1 MATTG
6 SQPAESTSSM
16 PESIDLQIMSPS
28 PGVPQPWLIR
38 GIPPTTSV
46 RQLKE
51 RLRNVLEARPADNA
65 QRLIHRGRLLARDD
79 ETLLGIFGED
89 AIRSADHQ
97 TLHLVVRDPPEA
109 QPAPSI
115 NSGTANIATH
125 GALPQAHTAVHM
137 PPFGPQPPASNG
149 SQAQPTNPA
158 HGQQVPPQPHVS
170 FGVTPQVQVRIGHGP
185 WPAAMPT
192 IPHAPAAG
200 APQFPMH
207 GMPPVGHTAGLPP
220 GYTPQQFA
228 QHQLQWMATMNAQM
242 GQRRMEEL
250 LAQTRGR
257 PGPGPTQEGV
267 APGAVGGP
275 FPAASVRTASPFQQ
289 DATRTIIRE
298 GVGPNGQQWR
308 VVTNETVPSP
318 LLRTARTSSPFSRPD
333 MQHSFQ
339 PPMSGSVPPQ
349 PRSVP
354 PGAPLSGNDLQNI
367 LQQADVNQAT
377 RTITDAMRRNAST
390 SSLTSLANNQSVHPI
405 RPGVTVPSRTASA
418 AGTPDPLRAA
428 GFSRPMFAPPPIPQT
443 TSAARTPEVY
453 ILSSPSGP
461 RALLVNIDQQT
472 FFTPQARGPAFVP
485 GSPGVLGSSALLA
498 GGHAAAFANQTMTP
512 ATGAAIGTPGPQT
525 PQVPHGPQLGA
536 AAQPAPQHGAPL
548 AGNMVAQPG
557 AAQPAVQAQEIRM
570 IPIWPHVWMI
580 IRLGLFVWW
589 FTTPESSW
597 SRWFTVISIAIG
609 LFLANTG
616 VLNPLIEQFWVPVR
630 RHIENLMPLAD
641 NHGRARPAQ
650 QPAGGATANRN
661 TDNAGRTREP
671 TPADT
676 AARLV
681 EQRRDANANWLLNVV
696 RRLERAGLIFL
707 ASIAP
712 GIAERHIEHLEAEAR
727 AERQRAEAQATAAAD
742 AAQATAVEADSTG
755 AQGSQN
761 QGTVTGE
768 GEDGFRGAGI
778 QAEAPGGASNDF
790 QAAAGA
796 DGVRQRAGHAT
807 DVQ

>member
-1 MATTG
+1 M
-6 SQPAESTSSM
+6 
-16 PESIDLQIMSPS
+16 
-28 PGVPQPWLIR
+28 
-38 GIPPTTSV
+38 
-46 RQLKE
+46 
-51 RLRNVLEARPADNA
+51 
-65 QRLIHRGRLLARDD
+65 
-79 ETLLGIFGED
+79 
-89 AIRSADHQ
+89 
-97 TLHLVVRDPPEA
+97 
-109 QPAPSI
+109 
-115 NSGTANIATH
+115 NSGTTNIATH
-125 GALPQAHTAVHM
+125 GAIPQAHTTIHM
-137 PPFGPQPPASNG
+137 PPFGSQPPTSNG

-158 HGQQVPPQPHVS
+158 HGQQLPPQTHVS
-170 FGVTPQVQVRIGHGP
+170 FGVTPQVQVRIGHGS
-185 WPAAMPT
+185 WPAAVPT

-207 GMPPVGHTAGLPP
+207 GMPPVGHAPGLPP

-257 PGPGPTQEGV
+257 PATQEGV
-267 APGAVGGP
+267 APGAAGGP
-275 FPAASVRTASPFQQ
+275 VPPASVRNASPFQQ

-333 MQHSFQ
+333 MQHGFQ
-339 PPMSGSVPPQ
+339 SPMPGSVPPQ

-367 LQQADVNQAT
+367 LQQADANQAT

-390 SSLTSLANNQSVHPI
+390 SSLASLTNNQSVHPI

-428 GFSRPMFAPPPIPQT
+428 GFSRSMFAPPPIPQT

-461 RALLVNIDQQT
+461 RALLVNSDQQT
-472 FFTPQARGPAFVP
+472 YFTAQARAPPFVP
-485 GSPGVLGSSALLA
+485 GSFGMMGSSALFS
-498 GGHAAAFANQTMTP
+498 GGHAAPFANQAMTP
-512 ATGAAIGTPGPQT
+512 TTGAAIGTPGPQI
-525 PQVPHGPQLGA
+525 PQVPQGPQQGV
-536 AAQPAPQHGAPL
+536 AAQPAPQHGAPM
-548 AGNMVAQPG
+548 AGNVVAQPG
-557 AAQPAVQAQEIRM
+557 AAQPAAQAQEIRM

-597 SRWFTVISIAIG
+597 SRWITVISIAIG

-616 VLNPLIEQFWVPVR
+616 ILNPLIEQFWVPVR
-630 RHIENLMPLAD
+630 QHIENLMPLAD

-650 QPAGGATANRN
+650 QPAGGDATNRN

-727 AERQRAEAQATAAAD
+727 AERQRGEAQATAAAE
-742 AAQATAVEADSTG
+742 AAQAAAAEADSTG
-755 AQGSQN
+755 AQGSHDQAN
-761 QGTVTGE
+761 ATGDSEDALRGT
-768 GEDGFRGAGI
+768 
-778 QAEAPGGASNDF
+778 EAPGGASNDF
-790 QAAAGA
+790 QAANGA

-807 DVQ
+807 DAQ